1 MKILGIHDGHNAS
14 ACLLENGVI
23 RAAVQEERLSRLKN
37 HNGFPARAIE
47 WVLSSTGTAPDSLDR
62 VAFNSLH
69 MPYPKT
75 TEQLLE
81 EYDRSQSLG
90 TDLKRLLKRTP
101 ARAWHRRR
109 RRASRIAD
117 ARAAGLPVDRI
128 VFVDHH
134 TCHAAAAY
142 HGSPW
147 KQGKV
152 LVLTADGMGDDL
164 CASMWVAEG
173 GRLGPALAQVED
185 SHSIGNIYAQITYL
199 MGMAPLDHE
208 YKLMGMA
215 PYAPDKCAVRCQ
227 QRFARLLAF
236 DDKDGLTWHR
246 TRGVPNTFY
255 SYRFFQKFARRERFD
270 CLAAGLQRFTE
281 THLATWVA
289 NAVRATGIRRV
300 ALGGGV
306 FMNVVANL
314 RILKLPEVEEL
325 FVFPSCGDESNAIGA
340 ALQVYAES
348 KLEAGHPVDIPAL
361 GPVYWGPRPDEA
373 PFGPVLDRLRAD
385 GFHIEALADPEARVA
400 EVLAAGEVVARAVG
414 PMEFGARA
422 LGNRSIL
429 ADPTQKDVVRLIND
443 MVKKRDFWMPFAP
456 AMLAERSHEYV
467 QNPKAVDAPY
477 MILAMETTS
486 RSAELEAAVQPYD
499 RSARPQFVHRAHNP
513 EFHRLLCGFADR
525 TGRAV
530 LLNTSF
536 NLHGAPIVTSVADA
550 VEVLRNSGL
559 NYLAVPGYLIRK
571 PAAAAS

>member
-14 ACLLENGVI
+14 ACLLEDGVV

-37 HNGFPARAIE
+37 HNGFPARAIQ
-47 WVLSSTGTAPDSLDR
+47 WVLASTGTAPDSLDS

-75 TEQLLE
+75 SEQLLE
-81 EYDRSQSLG
+81 EYNRSQSLATG
-90 TDLKRLLKRTP
+90 LKRLVKHTP
-101 ARAWHRRR
+101 ALAWHRSR
-109 RRASRIAD
+109 RRASRIEA
-117 ARAAGLPVDRI
+117 ARMAGLPVGRI

-147 KQGKV
+147 KDGKV

-164 CASMWVAEG
+164 CAGIWVAER
-173 GRLGPALAQVED
+173 GRLGAPVATVED
-185 SHSIGNIYAQITYL
+185 SHSLGNIYAQITYL

-215 PYAPDKCAVRCQ
+215 PYAPEKCAVRCQ

-236 DDKDGLTWHR
+236 DGKDGLTWRR

-255 SYRFFQKFARRERFD
+255 SYRFFRKFAERERFD

-289 NAVRATGIRRV
+289 NAVRATGIHRV

-325 FVFPSCGDESNAIGA
+325 FVFPSCGDETNAIGA
-340 ALQVYAES
+340 AFHVYAES
-348 KLEAGHPVDIPAL
+348 RLAAGREVDMPPL
-361 GPVYWGPRPDEA
+361 GPIYWGPRPDEA
-373 PFGPVLDRLRAD
+373 AFGPVLDQLRVD
-385 GFHIEALADPEARVA
+385 GFHLETPGDLEARVA

-429 ADPTQKDVVRLIND
+429 ADPTKKDVVRLIND

-456 AMLAERSHEYV
+456 AMLAERSDEYV
-467 QNPKAVDAPY
+467 QNPKSVDAPY
-477 MILAMETTS
+477 MILAFDSTS
-486 RSAELEAAVQPYD
+486 RSADLEAAVQPYD

-513 EFHRLLCGFADR
+513 EFHRLICGFADR

-536 NLHGAPIVTSVADA
+536 NLHGAPIVSSVADA

-559 NYLAVPGYLIRK
+559 NYLAVPGFLIRK
-571 PAAAAS
+571 PAVAAG